1 MVGRK
6 LYSLTMELY
15 AIRTLT
21 VEPESRAAQELLAK
35 LDESYFATEVCR
47 TAFKVCQKSLRK
59 KSELPDWEDLITDPS
74 IDESIR
80 DTLAECDLEP
90 VTKKKKTVK
99 LISRLGEYRRWRLL
113 ANVGKI
119 VSKALNST
127 DDINI
132 DDAFSDVAS
141 VMNQQSSGKNFRV
154 LRIGK
159 NSNSLKYV
167 KKVLKGEAINY
178 IPTGFNGF
186 DSVNRGFPP
195 GFILMAS
202 PTGRGKSTM
211 LNQIAQNMAEQGA
224 KVGFA
229 PLEMSNEENLQRNI
243 ARVAKIEMTRLLDPQ
258 NKITKED
265 YKEIIAQWEAHDQKI
280 EKNGGAIEF
289 YEFDNAVSAESL
301 AVTVQPFDLDVL
313 IIDYLGLLDETS
325 GDNQWQ
331 KLGDA
336 AWFLHN
342 WAKANG
348 VVVIAAA
355 QLSDEGLLRY
365 SKMLAEHAKF
375 FWYWAPDDTARA
387 SGIYKITQRKAR
399 NASDHDFYLKFDLPK
414 MTVTDAEKD
423 EIEETEK
430 QQKDSRSPRDSN
442 KTSKK
447 WEKDSSVGWGDD
459 DDDIPDPV
467 PGRRAQHDKKSK
479 NGKRKTP
486 HREVSL

>member
-1 MVGRK
+1 
-6 LYSLTMELY
+6 MELR

-21 VEPESRAAQELLAK
+21 VEPESRAAQELIAK
-35 LDESYFATEVCR
+35 LDESYFATEVAR
-47 TAFKVCQKSLRK
+47 TAFKVCLKSLRK
-59 KSELPDWEDLITDPS
+59 KSELPDWDDLITDPA

-80 DTLAECDLEP
+80 DTLSECDYPPLD
-90 VTKKKKTVK
+90 TKKKTNIV
-99 LISRLGEYRRWRLL
+99 ISRLSDYRRWRLL
-113 ANVGKI
+113 AKIGKAAERAI
-119 VSKALNST
+119 SST
-127 DDINI
+127 EDVNI
-132 DDAFSDVAS
+132 DEAFADVANI
-141 VMNQQSSGKNFRV
+141 MNQQSAGKNFRV

-167 KKVLKGEAINY
+167 KKVLKGTAITY
-178 IPTGFNGF
+178 IATGFKGF
-186 DSVNRGFPP
+186 DSINRGFPP

-229 PLEMSNEENLQRNI
+229 PLEMTNEENLQRNI
-243 ARVAKIEMTRLLDPQ
+243 ARVAQIDMIRLLDPQ
-258 NKITKED
+258 NKISRAD
-265 YKEIIAQWEAHDQKI
+265 FDEIIEKWEKHDQKI
-280 EKNGGAIEF
+280 DKNGGAIEF
-289 YEFDNAVSAESL
+289 YEFDNAVNAESL
-301 AVTVQPFDLDVL
+301 AVTVQPFALDVL

-325 GDNQWQ
+325 GEQQWQ
-331 KLGDA
+331 KLGEA
-336 AWFLHN
+336 AWFLHT

-355 QLSDEGLLRY
+355 QLSEEGALRY

-375 FWYWAPDDTARA
+375 FWFWAPDETSRA

-423 EIEETEK
+423 DIEETEK
-430 QQKDSRSPRDSN
+430 QQRDKKTPRDEK

-447 WEKDSSVGWGDD
+447 WEKDSSVGWGDED
-459 DDDIPDPV
+459 DEEIPEPV
-467 PGRRAQHDKKSK
+467 PGKRAQHDKKR

-486 HREVSL
+486 NREVEL

>member
-21 VEPESRAAQELLAK
+21 VAPESRAAQELLAK
-35 LDESYFATEVCR
+35 LDESYFATEVAR
-47 TAFKVCQKSLRK
+47 TAFKVCLKSLRR
-59 KSELPDWEDLITDPS
+59 KSELPDWEDLITDPA

-80 DTLAECDLEP
+80 DALAECDLKP
-90 VTKKKKTVK
+90 VNNKKKTMK
-99 LISRLGEYRRWRLL
+99 LIQRLGDYRRWRLL
-113 ANVGKI
+113 AKIGKI
-119 VSKALNST
+119 SAKFIEST
-127 DDINI
+127 EDINI
-132 DDAFSDVAS
+132 DDAFAEVSN

-167 KKVLKGEAINY
+167 KKVLKGEAITY
-178 IPTGFNGF
+178 VPTGFKGF
-186 DSVNRGFPP
+186 DSINRGLPP
-195 GFILMAS
+195 GFHLMAS

-211 LNQIAQNMAEQGA
+211 LNQIAQNMAEAGA

-243 ARVAKIEMTRLLDPQ
+243 ARVAQIDMTRLLDPQ
-258 NKITKED
+258 NKISNTD
-265 YKEIIAQWEAHDQKI
+265 YEEILERWEKHDKKI

-289 YEFDNAVSAESL
+289 YEFDNAVTAESL
-301 AVTVQPFDLDVL
+301 AVSVQSFGLDVL

-325 GDNQWQ
+325 GDAQWQ
-331 KLGDA
+331 KLGEA
-336 AWFLHN
+336 AWFLHT

-355 QLSDEGLLRY
+355 QLSEEGALRY

-399 NASDHDFYLKFDLPK
+399 NASDHDFYLKFDLPR
-414 MTVTDAEKD
+414 MTVVDAESDDVD
-423 EIEETEK
+423 EAKK
-430 QQKDSRSPRDSN
+430 QEKDSKSPRDAS

-447 WEKDSSVGWGDD
+447 WEKDSSVGWGDEE
-459 DDDIPDPV
+459 DIPDPV
-467 PGRRAQHDKKSK
+467 PGKRAQHDKKSK
-479 NGKRKTP
+479 NGKRRTP
-486 HREVSL
+486 QKEVEL